1 MIQKVKVISK
11 NKKADQQKE
20 LSKHDIQSKV
30 KDIKIKNSILK
41 QKDKKKNTTTTNTK
55 TLPQFKMKR
64 RTAITTTAAAYKLPI
79 VCDVDTL
86 RTLIRKKAEVRVV
99 DVRRIEDYK
108 KGHIPTAVSLPLAVL
123 LSNDSPE
130 QIVKLLESLG
140 ISDKMPVVVY
150 DDTFG
155 ALAARVAWTFQYVGH
170 ENTSL
175 LEMTYTNWKNLGL
188 EIEKRNNKFPKTT
201 HSLQLNQSI
210 YADATYVESI
220 QNNPDKIL
228 VDSRERLNFLTEHI
242 PSAKNIPYTMLGNDN
257 HILRPVEEIKRFVQN
272 RGIPQDSEII
282 TYCGSV
288 GTLSGLAFYA
298 LKLAGIKNVKL
309 YSKSFK
315 DWKSLGKPKI
325 EFKDANYWDLS
336 AE

>member
-1 MIQKVKVISK
+1 M
-11 NKKADQQKE
+11 
-20 LSKHDIQSKV
+20 
-30 KDIKIKNSILK
+30 
-41 QKDKKKNTTTTNTK
+41 
-55 TLPQFKMKR
+55 
-64 RTAITTTAAAYKLPI
+64 YKLPI
-79 VCDVDTL
+79 VCDVETL
-86 RTLIRKKAEVRVV
+86 RTLIRKKAVRVV

-108 KGHIPTAVSLPLAVL
+108 KGHIPTAVSLPLANL

-130 QIVKLLESLG
+130 QIVKLLENLG
-140 ISDKMPVVVY
+140 IYDEMPVVIY

-170 ENTSL
+170 DNTSL

-188 EIEKRNNKFPKTT
+188 EIENRINKFPETT
-201 HSLQLNQSI
+201 HSLKLNQSI

-220 QNNPDKIL
+220 QNNPNKVL
-228 VDSRERLNFLTEHI
+228 VDSRERLNFLSEHI

-257 HILRPVEEIKRFVQN
+257 HILRSVDELKRFVEN

-298 LKLAGIKNVKL
+298 FKLAGIKNIKL